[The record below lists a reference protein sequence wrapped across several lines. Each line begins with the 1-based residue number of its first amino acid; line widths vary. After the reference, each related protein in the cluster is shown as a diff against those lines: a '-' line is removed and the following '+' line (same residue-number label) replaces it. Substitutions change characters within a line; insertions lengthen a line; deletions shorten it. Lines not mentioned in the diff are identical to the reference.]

1 MDLFLNIAFGLSLFL
16 ILCGYLMDLAAV
28 KGGIDGANGLPIF
41 MLSMISFVGS
51 FPVAL
56 IAWIFGGWST
66 AWPILLGTVPYHL
79 GLVFLLVKHLEYV
92 ARRRI
97 RAKEALSREYARRFG
112 K

>member
-56 IAWIFGGWST
+56 IAWIFGGWNT
-66 AWPILLGTVPYHL
+66 AWPIRT
-79 GLVFLLVKHLEYV
+79 K
-92 ARRRI
+92 
-97 RAKEALSREYARRFG
+97 KALSRKYVRSFG
-112 K
+112 KR